1 MARKFKK
8 KKKKNASAN
17 GEKNEIIIWNSFSM
31 HFEDQSRKMN
41 KNNNMGFMLF
51 EEWNWIWDGGDD
63 EVFLASASLKMGNQ
77 NASTLRRRVEME
89 EGKK

>member
-1 MARKFKK
+1 MELNWGDDDEVFL
-8 KKKKNASAN
+8 ASESLKMGN
-17 GEKNEIIIWNSFSM
+17 
-31 HFEDQSRKMN
+31 QSRKMN

-51 EEWNWIWDGGDD
+51 EEWNWIWDGDDD
-63 EVFLASASLKMGNQ
+63 EVFLASESLKMGNQ